1 MLVTGFYLVCVIF
14 LYTAMVQELLPPDN
28 VQLVEQSIDPV
39 THSLKMTVKWDP
51 VEMES
56 SSDISGYAVY
66 VDGELHCSV
75 SGVETCEAELRG
87 LVPKVSCAAI
97 YKIRSCSFN
106 NHFIVTI

>member
-1 MLVTGFYLVCVIF
+1 
-14 LYTAMVQELLPPDN
+14 MVQELLPPDN

-66 VDGELHCSV
+66 VDGELYCSV
-75 SGVETCEAELRG
+75 SGVETCEAELCD
-87 LVPKVSCAAI
+87 LVPKVSCAENLI
-97 YKIRSCSFN
+97 L
-106 NHFIVTI
+106 